1 MEKIVMISL
10 LYLTFTGDVKSTKF
24 VEIWEPQNCAGWY
37 HYEIKSKPKKKT
49 PLTGRTYYEYY
60 GYGSEGRTI
69 KVVGYKCSGR

>member
-10 LYLTFTGDVKSTKF
+10 LYLTFTGDIKSTKF

-60 GYGSEGRTI
+60 GYGSEGKTI

>member
-37 HYEIKSKPKKKT
+37 HWEIKSKPKKKNVVKNMDVAVSNDSSR
-49 PLTGRTYYEYY
+49 TGWWSRNKQKEDQ
-60 GYGSEGRTI
+60 
-69 KVVGYKCSGR
+69 

>member
-37 HYEIKSKPKKKT
+37 HWEIKSKPKKKT
-49 PLTGRTYYEYY
+49 PLTGRTYYVYK
-60 GYGSEGRTI
+60 GYGSEGKTI

>member
-1 MEKIVMISL
+1 VEKIVMISL
-10 LYLTFTGDVKSTKF
+10 LYLTFTGDIKSTKF

-37 HYEIKSKPKKKT
+37 HWEIKSKPKKKT

-60 GYGSEGRTI
+60 GYGSEGKTI